1 MKIQLLSAAAAL
13 AFLASAAMAQM
24 APPPAEEFVTM
35 AASSDMFE
43 IQSSTSALEK
53 AESAEVKEFAQ
64 MMIADHGKS
73 SEELLAAV
81 QESGL
86 DITPP
91 GAMAE
96 KHKEPFDAMN
106 AANIPD
112 FDTAY
117 IDAQV
122 DAHEEAVAL
131 MQSYAEGGD
140 NEALKAHAQK
150 TLPVVQMH
158 LEHVQKLDKTP

>member
-13 AFLASAAMAQM
+13 AFLASSALAQSAA
-24 APPPAEEFVTM
+24 PPAEEFVTM

-53 AESAEVKEFAQ
+53 AESPEVKGFAQ

-96 KHKEPFDAMN
+96 KHQQQFDALN
-106 AANIPD
+106 GANVTD
-112 FDTAY
+112 FDAAY

-122 DAHEEAVAL
+122 AAHEEALAL
-131 MQSYAEGGD
+131 MKSYSEGGD
-140 NEALKAHAQK
+140 NEALKAHATK

-158 LEHVQKLDKTP
+158 YEHAQQLDKTP

>member
-1 MKIQLLSAAAAL
+1 MKTQLLSAAAAL
-13 AFLASAAMAQM
+13 AFFASAALAQM
-24 APPPAEEFVTM
+24 AAPPAEEFVTM

-96 KHKEPFDAMN
+96 EHKEPFDAIN

-112 FDTAY
+112 FDAAY

-122 DAHEEAVAL
+122 AAHEEVAL

-158 LEHVQKLDKTP
+158 YEHAQQLDKTP

>member
-13 AFLASAAMAQM
+13 AFFASAALAQT
-24 APPPAEEFVTM
+24 AAPPAEEFVTM

-43 IQSSTSALEK
+43 IQSGTVAQEK
-53 AESAEVKEFAQ
+53 AQSAEVKEFAA
-64 MMIADHGKS
+64 MMVADHTKS

-91 GAMAE
+91 GAMAA
-96 KHKEPFDAMN
+96 KHQEQLDALNADNVTDFDA
-106 AANIPD
+106 
-112 FDTAY
+112 AY

-122 DAHEEAVAL
+122 AAHEEALAL
-131 MQSYAEGGD
+131 MKSYSEGGD
-140 NEALKAHAQK
+140 NEALKAHATK

-158 LEHVQKLDKTP
+158 YEHAKQLDKTP